1 MNGYV
6 RTLAIV
12 FAASSLV
19 FTGVANGQRATSDA
33 DTAAVTWRDAPQTSP
48 MAPSASAG
56 SKVVKDAETGRLR
69 PARAGELPDAPAGR
83 PTQIINSSDGG
94 AIAVVGDGLMSD
106 SIAVKMPDGSI
117 RVGHDAGA
125 QTTSKVK

>member
-1 MNGYV
+1 MNRYV

-33 DTAAVTWRDAPQTSP
+33 DTAAVTWKDAPQTSL

-56 SKVVKDAETGRLR
+56 SKVVKDAEPAGSGRLAQASFPTR
-69 PARAGELPDAPAGR
+69 PLAARRKSSTR
-83 PTQIINSSDGG
+83 PTAAASPSS
-94 AIAVVGDGLMSD
+94 A
-106 SIAVKMPDGSI
+106 
-117 RVGHDAGA
+117 
-125 QTTSKVK
+125 TT

>member
-1 MNGYV
+1 MNRYV

-33 DTAAVTWRDAPQTSP
+33 DTPAVTWKDAPRTTL

-56 SKVVKDAETGRLR
+56 SKVVKDADTGRLR

-83 PTQIINSSDGG
+83 PTQIIDSPDGG
-94 AIAVVGDGLMSD
+94 GIAVVGDDLMSD
-106 SIAVKMPDGSI
+106 SIAVKLPDGSI
-117 RVGHDAGA
+117 RVRHDAGA
-125 QTTSKVK
+125 QTKSEVK

>member
-33 DTAAVTWRDAPQTSP
+33 DTAAVTWKDAPQTSL

-83 PTQIINSSDGG
+83 PTQIINSPDGG
-94 AIAVVGDGLMSD
+94 GIAVVGDDLMSD
-106 SIAVKMPDGSI
+106 SIAVKLPDGSI

-125 QTTSKVK
+125 QTKSKVK